1 MRPAVVLC
9 PYAQVS
15 LDPHGPPITLTA
27 ARQSLHTAGIESH
40 KGPNDGNETTAIKA
54 AAMRP
59 SPRFRRVCL
68 PFSALLPAPAHP
80 RSQAEGPQGT
90 FSDVAHREAY
100 FLGVGPCF
108 ASSSIETSRDQIS
121 DTCGAMHH
129 ASPRDDVIAGRRAKE
144 GGRPETI
151 RKRETHPVGA

>member
-1 MRPAVVLC
+1 MAPRANPPDRPHNAVVLC

-15 LDPHGPPITLTA
+15 LDPHGPPITVTA

-40 KGPNDGNETTAIKA
+40 KGHHDGNETTAIKA
-54 AAMRP
+54 AAMR
-59 SPRFRRVCL
+59 
-68 PFSALLPAPAHP
+68 
-80 RSQAEGPQGT
+80 QGPQGT
-90 FSDVAHREAY
+90 CSDVAPRGEHV
-100 FLGVGPCF
+100 LGVGPCS
-108 ASSSIETSRDQIS
+108 ASSSIEMSRHQIS

-151 RKRETHPVGA
+151 RKRETHPTGA